1 MNVLYYIGENKNN
14 PNNLNVDEK
23 EILKNNLTTLSQHVI
38 L

>member
-1 MNVLYYIGENKNN
+1 MLYYKGEDKDN